1 MAGHSLLEIISSGE
15 VTRGT
20 VLARGLHRGL
30 FGLSLLALVCTFF
43 DLSLFCG
50 PAYSQVR
57 KGSLGTSLS
66 GKASSAPSS
75 AQKRK
80 LKSVLVLSLLPKVAE
95 QKVLAGIAFELGR
108 QCRIRKVKIN
118 GKGKKLSDILKAELR
133 RSPRPEAI
141 ISLGTKPS
149 KYLASRTLPVSVVC
163 LGVNQIMKRDLPA
176 SQLSKIRG
184 VDFELCQQTI
194 LQKLGKLVPNARK
207 IGELKELREKTSESG
222 LLSTKKLE
230 NSRYTLLSYGVK
242 KRRDIARTS
251 LKLLRNVDVLWL
263 RPSRL
268 LNQPDTVR
276 YLLGKALEL
285 GRPVIGLSQNY
296 VRAGALFCL
305 QPDFKDIGAQLATV
319 LQQGDEAKTGLK
331 PPRRSILCVN
341 ARVAQLLG
349 LRLGSAILNDKDVVV
364 VRK

>member
-1 MAGHSLLEIISSGE
+1 M
-15 VTRGT
+15 
-20 VLARGLHRGL
+20 ARGLHRRL
-30 FGLSLLALVCTFF
+30 FGLMLFAFCCTFF
-43 DLSLFCG
+43 EVTLFSG
-50 PAYSQVR
+50 SVLAQVR
-57 KGSLGTSLS
+57 KGAQASSLA
-66 GKASSAPSS
+66 GKASANPSS
-75 AQKRK
+75 AHERK
-80 LKSVLVLSLLPKVAE
+80 FKTILVLSLLPKVAE
-95 QKVLAGIAFELGR
+95 RQVLSGVAFELGG
-108 QCRIRKVKIN
+108 QCRFRTIKIN
-118 GKGKKLSDILKAELR
+118 GNDMSHILKTELR
-133 RSPRPEAI
+133 RGPRPEAI

-149 KYLASRTLPVSVVC
+149 KFLAARTLPVPVVC

-194 LQKLGKLVPNARK
+194 LQKLSMLVPNARK
-207 IGELKELREKTSESG
+207 IGELKELRDKTTESG
-222 LLSTKKLE
+222 LIETTKLE
-230 NSRYTLLSYGVK
+230 NNRYTLLSYGVRR
-242 KRRDIARTS
+242 RRDIARTS

-276 YLLGKALEL
+276 YLMGKALEL

-305 QPDFKDIGAQLATV
+305 QPDFRDIGAQLAVV
-319 LQQGDEAKTGLK
+319 LKQGNESKTGLK

-349 LRLGSAILNDKDVVV
+349 LQLSSAILNDKDVVV
-364 VRK
+364 VRR